1 MRAHFKRCS
10 LVVRAAQ
17 ILSGKDVFHAERL
30 LDVGR
35 QNRQN
40 EAWRGKGID
49 LYGDEGITLI
59 LRSNAS
65 LRPRRHKTNMIRA
78 F

>member
-1 MRAHFKRCS
+1 MRTHFQRCS

-17 ILSGKDVFHAERL
+17 ILSGKDVFPAERL

-35 QNRQN
+35 QHRQ
-40 EAWRGKGID
+40 AKLWRGKGID
-49 LYGDEGITLI
+49 LYGGEGITLI
-59 LRSNAS
+59 PRSNAS
-65 LRPRRHKTNMIRA
+65 LRPRHHKTNIIRA